1 MGVSSRRRSSMRCK
15 ATVRCGRSRWSC
27 RYGAAVLQSTHCPVR
42 TMDYS
47 LADSCQ
53 QSPKRPLPL
62 RDARWAALQA
72 GPPPETHRQTWAS
85 SSHSGVNRRKSDL
98 HEVRPVA
105 QCIARHHLLH
115 RCSAAYAG
123 LLAAQPAGAERTYGC
138 SRSSAAC
145 RSIGHAIPQY
155 SHVGGHS
162 AHAGLPAPRAEPG
175 MLLGSEHGIA
185 EACVKAAVRLRPSAL
200 RSA

>member
-1 MGVSSRRRSSMRCK
+1 MDAEAMGVSSRRRSSMRCK

-62 RDARWAALQA
+62 RGARWAASQA

-105 QCIARHHLLH
+105 QCIARHH
-115 RCSAAYAG
+115 CCIV
-123 LLAAQPAGAERTYGC
+123 AAQLTPVCWPHSLLVPRGRMGARDLPPPAGASDTR
-138 SRSSAAC
+138 SRSTLML
-145 RSIGHAIPQY
+145 
-155 SHVGGHS
+155 
-162 AHAGLPAPRAEPG
+162 AGTARTRASRHQEQN
-175 MLLGSEHGIA
+175 LGCCWEVSMGSRKLA
-185 EACVKAAVRLRPSAL
+185 
-200 RSA
+200 